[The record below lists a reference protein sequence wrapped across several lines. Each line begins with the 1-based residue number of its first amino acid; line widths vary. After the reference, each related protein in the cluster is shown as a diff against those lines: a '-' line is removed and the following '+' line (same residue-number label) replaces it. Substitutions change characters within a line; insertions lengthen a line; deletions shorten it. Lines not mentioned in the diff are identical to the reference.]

1 MREFGTALNRLKPAT
16 DAKDRGEADKM
27 LSTRQE
33 SAAGSGG
40 GEASAGLIIH
50 PGQTAT
56 SVTAASQV
64 PYRSSSVT
72 PDQNRAGK
80 RKVSAPVYD
89 NDQHDFN
96 AAKSTNTGC
105 SRRSGKAAR
114 RTANVP
120 TALQTTESTPPTSN
134 SAAKR
139 KAENV
144 ISDSDS
150 DYIDSEDEHTNTRTH
165 THSRLRVASFF
176 AHPATRVGNVRQKH
190 KTKKRRK
197 QQINLD
203 DSEDDDTDD
212 SDDNTQHTRTNSTHT
227 RMNTTNTT
235 DDTHRRGHPPSVQQ
249 QGRSMP
255 TRGDRKESGTWYGS
269 DHQMDV

>member
-1 MREFGTALNRLKPAT
+1 MREFGTALNRLRPAT
-16 DAKDRGEADKM
+16 DAKDRGEAGKM

-40 GEASAGLIIH
+40 GEASLGLLIH

-56 SVTAASQV
+56 SVTAESQV
-64 PYRSSSVT
+64 PYRSSRVP

-89 NDQHDFN
+89 NDQHEFN

-120 TALQTTESTPPTSN
+120 TALLTTESTPPTSN

-139 KAENV
+139 KAERG

-165 THSRLRVASFF
+165 THSRLRVSSIILCTAS
-176 AHPATRVGNVRQKH
+176 
-190 KTKKRRK
+190 
-197 QQINLD
+197 
-203 DSEDDDTDD
+203 
-212 SDDNTQHTRTNSTHT
+212 NTSR
-227 RMNTTNTT
+227 
-235 DDTHRRGHPPSVQQ
+235 
-249 QGRSMP
+249 
-255 TRGDRKESGTWYGS
+255 
-269 DHQMDV
+269 